1 MEDEKKMLRNAK
13 NIFSSL
19 KTDPNSILFSE
30 EKIGTR
36 LLKKLKNSK
45 YAKDSLLFKTY
56 LPC

>member
-30 EKIGTR
+30 EKIDTR

>member
-30 EKIGTR
+30 EKTDTR
-36 LLKKLKNSK
+36 PLKKLKNSK

>member
-30 EKIGTR
+30 EKIDTR

-56 LPC
+56 LPS

>member
-1 MEDEKKMLRNAK
+1 MEDEKKMLKNAK

-19 KTDPNSILFSE
+19 NIDPNSILFSE